1 MSGFTRANG
10 DLLGVAVFDVP
21 AYTNSGANAIA
32 SGVTVQPQGPKL
44 NFFTVTD
51 ANLEPVSSDTGTA
64 TTIIMQTVEQL
75 STVHLY
81 EYTDA
86 GANGTIALAIYPT
99 AGQTAA
105 SLQTAIRALGTVSNV
120 DLSAAVVSNGASFT
134 AVA

>member
-1 MSGFTRANG
+1 MAGFPRING
-10 DLLGVAVFDVP
+10 DLQGVAVFDV
-21 AYTNSGANAIA
+21 ATYTNSGANTIV

-44 NFFTVTD
+44 NFFTVSD

-64 TTIIMQTVEQL
+64 TNIIIQTIEQL
-75 STVHLY
+75 STIHMY

-86 GANGTIALAIYPT
+86 GANGTLAVAIYPT

-105 SLQTAIRALGTVSNV
+105 SLQTAIQALGTVSNV
-120 DLSAAVVSNGASFT
+120 NLGAAVVSNGASFT

>member
-1 MSGFTRANG
+1 MAGFPRVSGDNK
-10 DLLGVAVFDVP
+10 GVAVFDVP
-21 AYTNSGANAIA
+21 TFTNTGANAIV
-32 SGVTVQPQGPKL
+32 SGQTVQPQGPKL
-44 NFFTVTD
+44 NFFTVND

-64 TTIIMQTVEQL
+64 VTYILQTVTQL
-75 STVHLY
+75 STIHMY

-120 DLSAAVVSNGASFT
+120 DLSAAVVANGATFT
-134 AVA
+134 AVS